1 MSKSSELIKG
11 MFINDGNVD
20 WVKMELAFKVDQL
33 AELLVTHKDV
43 FEANKGY
50 GKIQVCES
58 KGGKLYASL
67 STFKPTP
74 KTDVP
79 VESHLASR
87 ETATADSDLPF

>member
-50 GKIQVCES
+50 GKIQICES
-58 KGGKLYASL
+58 KAGKLYAAL

-79 VESHLASR
+79 VEDHLASR
-87 ETATADSDLPF
+87 EVVNDDLPF

>member
-11 MFINDGNVD
+11 MFINDGNVE

-50 GKIQVCES
+50 GKIQICES
-58 KGGKLYASL
+58 KAGKLYAAL

-79 VESHLASR
+79 VEAHLASR
-87 ETATADSDLPF
+87 EVVKDDLPF

>member
-1 MSKSSELIKG
+1 MSKSSELVKG
-11 MFINDGNVD
+11 MFINDGNVE
-20 WVKMELAFKVDQL
+20 WVKMELAFKVDEF
-33 AELLVTHKDV
+33 AKMLVEYKDV

-50 GKIQVCES
+50 GKIQICES

-79 VESHLASR
+79 VEKHLAGR
-87 ETATADSDLPF
+87 EEEADLPF

>member
-11 MFINDGNVD
+11 MFINDGNVE

-33 AELLVTHKDV
+33 AELLITHKDV
-43 FEANKGY
+43 FDANKGY
-50 GKIQVCES
+50 GKIQICES
-58 KGGKLYASL
+58 KAGKLYAAL

-79 VESHLASR
+79 VEDHLASR
-87 ETATADSDLPF
+87 ETVKDDLPF

>member
-11 MFINDGNVD
+11 MFINDGNVE

-58 KGGKLYASL
+58 KGGKLYAAL
-67 STFKPTP
+67 STFKPTR
-74 KTDVP
+74 KAEVP
-79 VESHLASR
+79 VEDHLASR
-87 ETATADSDLPF
+87 EVAKDDLPW

>member
-1 MSKSSELIKG
+1 MSKSSELVQG
-11 MFINDGNVD
+11 MFINAGNVE

-33 AELLVTHKDV
+33 AEMLITHKDV

-50 GKIQVCES
+50 GKIQICES
-58 KGGKLYASL
+58 KGGKLYAAL

-79 VESHLASR
+79 VEDHLASR
-87 ETATADSDLPF
+87 EPATQDADLPF

>member
-11 MFINDGNVD
+11 MFINDGNVE